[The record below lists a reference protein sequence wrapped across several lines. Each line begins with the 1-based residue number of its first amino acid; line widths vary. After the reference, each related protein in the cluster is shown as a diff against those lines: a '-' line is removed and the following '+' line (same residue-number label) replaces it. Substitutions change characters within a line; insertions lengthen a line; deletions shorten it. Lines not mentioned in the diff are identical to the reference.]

1 MVAESTACA
10 GNAPPTK
17 PRRKFDMKYLVAAL
31 AALFVVAAQ
40 VPAANA
46 AAATC
51 VGGVYNPAC
60 IAGAYDVVVVRRP
73 RAVAVRPRCV
83 WVRGRC
89 V

>member
-1 MVAESTACA
+1 
-10 GNAPPTK
+10 
-17 PRRKFDMKYLVAAL
+17 MKYLVAAL

-46 AAATC
+46 ADATC

-60 IAGAYDVVVVRRP
+60 IAGAYDVVVVRR
-73 RAVAVRPRCV
+73 AVRPRCV